1 MGKRALG
8 HQLYALGI
16 LPSPLMDFESVA
28 TDLMTGVCLNGSA
41 SEAGWR
47 ALLTFLPLPHRQ
59 MFQDHGDTLA
69 LQYSG
74 GALVNRWD
82 TYQRSPHWNSHSRD
96 LIENIKRYYAN
107 SLLGAQPCQSRHLGI
122 PALLTSSP
130 LPPPPLTTAAPDAE
144 KQASIDQFLNIVEEQ
159 RALAF
164 ETAAEPKRGYRDWF
178 APEHLEDVVSLAEAQ
193 RRIGLTV
200 AQACDHWTEYYRPRL
215 FTSFDRHFAMRI
227 LGSKCALPSH
237 LALSLTCIC

>member
-8 HQLYALGI
+8 HQLFALGI

-28 TDLMTGVCLNGSA
+28 TDLMTGVSGEGLPGSGMPAADPRPSCA
-41 SEAGWR
+41 SA
-47 ALLTFLPLPHRQ
+47 PPQ

-107 SLLGAQPCQSRHLGI
+107 SLLGA
-122 PALLTSSP
+122 
-130 LPPPPLTTAAPDAE
+130 AP
-144 KQASIDQFLNIVEEQ
+144 FPRWPRQ
-159 RALAF
+159 RCL
-164 ETAAEPKRGYRDWF
+164 R
-178 APEHLEDVVSLAEAQ
+178 
-193 RRIGLTV
+193 
-200 AQACDHWTEYYRPRL
+200 
-215 FTSFDRHFAMRI
+215 
-227 LGSKCALPSH
+227 
-237 LALSLTCIC
+237 